1 MKYRETHP
9 WIQFPENPP
18 VSATFSPV
26 WYLMGEVCS
35 KIKHLADS
43 AVSPTVHNQLNR
55 MYLIR
60 GVQGSTA
67 IEGNTLSEQEV
78 EQILDNQEPLPLS
91 KRYQEQEIRNVLAA
105 CNKIVDDTC
114 SDNVSELTPEY
125 ICDLN
130 EIVLRNLEL
139 QDGVEAGVFRK
150 HSVIVG
156 TVYRG
161 APPDDCPKLM
171 DFLCSWLNSAT
182 FKAPLDD
189 YKSAMAVIQAVCA
202 HIYLAWIHP
211 FGDGNGRTARLVELY
226 LLLKAGIPVPAAHLL
241 SNHYNKTRSEY
252 YLHLQKLSR
261 KDSTGRYPT
270 FDDFLQYALQGLV
283 DGLREQINIVQEF
296 QHKVMWE
303 YHVYQTFRVNKSK
316 EQGKRMRDLLL
327 GFRPGFQ
334 TVDMNS
340 IPADVYHTHYHKKTN
355 RTLQRDLKEL
365 VDMKLIEKQGN
376 SYRPRREIITGML
389 PIKAN

>member
-1 MKYRETHP
+1 
-9 WIQFPENPP
+9 
-18 VSATFSPV
+18 
-26 WYLMGEVCS
+26 
-35 KIKHLADS
+35 
-43 AVSPTVHNQLNR
+43 

-114 SDNVSELTPEY
+114 SDNASELTPEY
-125 ICDLN
+125 ICALN
-130 EIVLRNLEL
+130 EIVLKNLEL
-139 QDGVEAGVFRK
+139 QEGVEAGVFRK

-161 APPDDCPKLM
+161 APADDCPKLM
-171 DFLCSWLNSAT
+171 DFLCNWLNSAT
-182 FKAPLDD
+182 FKAPADD
-189 YKSAMAVIQAVCA
+189 YKFAMAVIQAVCA

-261 KDSTGRYPT
+261 KDSAGRYPT

-283 DGLREQINIVQEF
+283 DGLREQINIVQDF

-303 YHVYQTFRVNKSK
+303 YHVYQTFRENKGK

-327 GFRPGFQ
+327 GLSPGFQ

-389 PIKAN
+389 PMKAN

>member
-161 APPDDCPKLM
+161 APPDDCSKLM